1 MLPTRDNLASIV
13 IAAFTIGL
21 LMFLAWRVGGIID
34 DQRQFIEHQR
44 IQAERA
50 EERTADLKDA
60 VERAVDDM
68 RDEVRNPAGP
78 RADTFGTIDRIEG
91 LLVEMRDILE
101 RHAAEE

>member
-1 MLPTRDNLASIV
+1 MRPTHDDLAGMA
-13 IAAFTIGL
+13 IAVFTIGL

-34 DQRQFIEHQR
+34 DQRQFIEYQR
-44 IQAERA
+44 TQAERA

-78 RADTFGTIDRIEG
+78 RGDTLDRIED
-91 LLVEMRDILE
+91 LLVDMRDILE
-101 RHAAEE
+101 RHASEE

>member
-1 MLPTRDNLASIV
+1 MLPTRDNLASIA
-13 IAAFTIGL
+13 IAAFTVGL

-50 EERTADLKDA
+50 EDRTADLKDA
-60 VERAVDDM
+60 VERAVDDL
-68 RDEVRNPAGP
+68 RAEVRNPAGP
-78 RADTFGTIDRIEG
+78 RGDSLDRIEG